1 MECHC
6 EERSDAAI
14 STIIKI
20 VAAMGQTL
28 IEKIIARASGK
39 KAVSTGEIVFASPHR
54 ILSHDNSAAI
64 IKIFEKIGAKKV
76 WDPERIF
83 IALDHAV
90 PPPDERK
97 ALNHKI
103 IREFVR
109 KQGIRHFFDCGVGIC
124 HQVLPEY
131 GHVVPGVIIL
141 GSDSRTTTHGAL
153 GAAGIPIGRTETASV
168 WAIGETWL
176 KVPET
181 VKIVLE
187 GTLKQGVFAKDAI
200 LYVIG
205 QIGADGANYKAVEFY
220 GSIVEK
226 MSISERM
233 TICNL
238 SAEMGAKTG
247 MVPFDEVTQ
256 ERLKRRIKEPYDP
269 VYADSDAEYEQ
280 VLEYDLSDLEPQVA
294 CPHKVDNVHSVKNL
308 KKTKIDVAFL
318 GTCTNGRL
326 DDLKIASEI
335 INGKKIAPGIRMLVY
350 PASRLVLQAALKMG
364 YIEKLVDAGAELAV
378 PSCGPCLGA
387 YGGILAPGETCISS
401 ANRNFKGRMGC
412 KEDTRIYLAS
422 PATVA
427 ASAVAGYI
435 TTEVL
440 K

>member
-1 MECHC
+1 
-6 EERSDAAI
+6 
-14 STIIKI
+14 
-20 VAAMGQTL
+20 MGQTL

-39 KAVSTGEIVFASPHR
+39 KAVSQGEIVFVTPHR

-64 IKIFEKIGAKKV
+64 IEIFEKIGAKKV

-103 IREFVR
+103 IRNFVR
-109 KQGIRHFFDCGVGIC
+109 KQGIKHFYDCGVGIC

-141 GSDSRTTTHGAL
+141 GSDSHTTTHGAL

-168 WAIGETWL
+168 WAIGKTWL

-181 VKIVLE
+181 IKIVLQ
-187 GTLKQGVFAKDAI
+187 GTLKEGVYAKDAI

-205 QIGADGANYKAVEFY
+205 QVTADGANYKAVEFN
-220 GSIVEK
+220 GNIVEK

-238 SAEMGAKTG
+238 SAEMGAKAG
-247 MVPFDEVTQ
+247 MVPFDEVTKN
-256 ERLKRRIKEPYDP
+256 RLKRRIRGPYEPL
-269 VYADSDAEYEQ
+269 YADSDAEYEN
-280 VLEYDLSDLEPQVA
+280 VLEYDLSNLEPQIA
-294 CPHKVDNVHSVKNL
+294 CPHKVDNVQRVKDL
-308 KKTKIDVAFL
+308 QKIKIDVAFL

-335 INGKKIAPGIRMLVY
+335 INGKKIAPGVRLLVY
-350 PASRLVLQAALKMG
+350 PASRMVLSAALKMG
-364 YIEKLVDAGAELAV
+364 YIEKLVEAGAEVAV

-387 YGGILAPGETCISS
+387 YGGILAPGEKCISS

-412 KEDTRIYLAS
+412 KKETGIYLAS
-422 PATVA
+422 PATVT
-427 ASAVAGYI
+427 ASAIAGYI
-435 TTEVL
+435 TAEV
-440 K
+440 